1 MKHMLFVNPPAVN
14 LDHFHCTASRW
25 QTFFPVTPM
34 STSVPRGIDFVLQML
49 AMMGMSPRDSKRSV
63 EFIPFLDTIKSLL
76 PLAEDWSSLQ
86 RQLKSELFTKLH
98 KREDLSSPFS
108 PREDN
113 LRSGGLYYS
122 FLAINYAIQ
131 MLVKASLHAVA

>member
-1 MKHMLFVNPPAVN
+1 M
-14 LDHFHCTASRW
+14 
-25 QTFFPVTPM
+25 
-34 STSVPRGIDFVLQML
+34 
-49 AMMGMSPRDSKRSV
+49 
-63 EFIPFLDTIKSLL
+63 IKLLL
-76 PLAEDWSSLQ
+76 PQAEDWPSLQ
-86 RQLKSELFTKLH
+86 RQLKSELFTKLY

-131 MLVKASLHAVA
+131 MPVKASLHAVAGVIKLDTWGQMPLFPDPPTPHTHTPRVKKIKRQQFQRVPHKASDWAENEGSGDSYSV